1 MTAKKVK
8 VKVKKKKIKFKNIL
22 FTVLFLAFF
31 ILLFAYILNL
41 PVKNIYISGN
51 SILSDKEI
59 ISLSAKKAGLSEEYV
74 EMTDEK
80 KKSVSYE
87 NNNDDRLFIAETKV
101 IEKLAKKESCVI
113 VGRCADYILK
123 DNKDTIKVF
132 LYSDDESKVNRAV
145 KYYGLD
151 KKNALKQI
159 KKINK
164 ERQKHYKFYTNR
176 EWTNQNNYDLS
187 INVDKYG
194 VEKTADIICDFIK

>member
-1 MTAKKVK
+1 
-8 VKVKKKKIKFKNIL
+8 
-22 FTVLFLAFF
+22 
-31 ILLFAYILNL
+31 
-41 PVKNIYISGN
+41 
-51 SILSDKEI
+51 
-59 ISLSAKKAGLSEEYV
+59 
-74 EMTDEK
+74 MTDEK
-80 KKSVSYE
+80 KKSASYE

-132 LYSDDESKVNRAV
+132 LYSDDESKVQRAV
-145 KYYGLD
+145 KYYELD
-151 KKNALKQI
+151 EKNALKQI

-194 VEKTADIICDFIK
+194 VEKTADIICNFIK

>member
-1 MTAKKVK
+1 MGRKNHYGKTNKK
-8 VKVKKKKIKFKNIL
+8 N
-22 FTVLFLAFF
+22 
-31 ILLFAYILNL
+31 N
-41 PVKNIYISGN
+41 
-51 SILSDKEI
+51 
-59 ISLSAKKAGLSEEYV
+59 
-74 EMTDEK
+74 
-80 KKSVSYE
+80 E

-132 LYSDDESKVNRAV
+132 LYSDDESKVQRAV

-151 KKNALKQI
+151 EKNALKQI

-194 VEKTADIICDFIK
+194 VEKTADIICNFIK

>member
-1 MTAKKVK
+1 
-8 VKVKKKKIKFKNIL
+8 
-22 FTVLFLAFF
+22 
-31 ILLFAYILNL
+31 
-41 PVKNIYISGN
+41 
-51 SILSDKEI
+51 
-59 ISLSAKKAGLSEEYV
+59 
-74 EMTDEK
+74 MTDEK
-80 KKSVSYE
+80 KKSGSYE

-132 LYSDDESKVNRAV
+132 LYSDDESKVQRAV

-151 KKNALKQI
+151 EKNALKQI

-187 INVDKYG
+187 IKVDKYG
-194 VEKTADIICDFIK
+194 VEKNADITCNFIK

>member
-1 MTAKKVK
+1 
-8 VKVKKKKIKFKNIL
+8 
-22 FTVLFLAFF
+22 
-31 ILLFAYILNL
+31 
-41 PVKNIYISGN
+41 
-51 SILSDKEI
+51 
-59 ISLSAKKAGLSEEYV
+59 
-74 EMTDEK
+74 MTDEK
-80 KKSVSYE
+80 KKSASYE

-132 LYSDDESKVNRAV
+132 LYSDDESKVQRAV

-151 KKNALKQI
+151 EKNAFKQI

-194 VEKTADIICDFIK
+194 VEKTADIICNFIK

>member
-1 MTAKKVK
+1 
-8 VKVKKKKIKFKNIL
+8 
-22 FTVLFLAFF
+22 
-31 ILLFAYILNL
+31 
-41 PVKNIYISGN
+41 
-51 SILSDKEI
+51 
-59 ISLSAKKAGLSEEYV
+59 
-74 EMTDEK
+74 MTDEK
-80 KKSVSYE
+80 KKSASYE

-101 IEKLAKKESCVI
+101 IEKLAKKEYCVI

-132 LYSDDESKVNRAV
+132 LYSDDESKVQRAV

-151 KKNALKQI
+151 EKNALKQI

-194 VEKTADIICDFIK
+194 VEKTADIICNFIK